1 MTGMDPRF
9 PAPPQ
14 RRILPAR
21 KTRARLGRRLRAR
34 FRVHFPGTM
43 HQVSRFSSRFSVPQL
58 AALSALALAALH
70 SPAASVFDW
79 RQHDWERPRP
89 RVVEPGHAGTG
100 DQPGKAPSDAVVLFD
115 GSSLKGWA
123 SLDGGEPKW
132 VIKDGVLECAKGSGY
147 IRTVQAFGDCQLH
160 VEWAAPTPPEGT
172 SQGRGNSG
180 VFLMGLYEVQVLDS
194 HENKTYADGQA
205 AALYGQH
212 PPLVN
217 ASRPPGQWQTYDIL
231 FTRPRFDDQG
241 RLVSPARV
249 TVLHNGVLVQ
259 HESELVGPTGW
270 LERAPY
276 RAHENKLPI
285 SLQDHGNPVRY
296 RNLWVRELGRD
307 AADQEIIVPA
317 RDLEPLV
324 GRYGGGGG
332 FTITVTKPGD
342 LLQAAIAYPG
352 KSMNFPLHAQSKDAF
367 FIRTFDGQLTFQRGA
382 DGKAESVV
390 FRIGGEDRQ
399 ARRQP

>member
-1 MTGMDPRF
+1 MHAARPCLPRLV
-9 PAPPQ
+9 ATLSLL
-14 RRILPAR
+14 IVLLP
-21 KTRARLGRRLRAR
+21 
-34 FRVHFPGTM
+34 
-43 HQVSRFSSRFSVPQL
+43 SVR
-58 AALSALALAALH
+58 
-70 SPAASVFDW
+70 AASVFDW

-89 RVVEPGHAGTG
+89 KAIDPGTSSTP
-100 DQPGKAPSDAVVLFD
+100 DKPGKAPSDAVVLFD
-115 GSSLKGWA
+115 GSSLAGWV

-132 VIKDGVLECAKGSGY
+132 VIRDGVLECAKGSGY

-194 HENKTYADGQA
+194 HENRTYADGQA

-217 ASRPPGQWQTYDIL
+217 ASRPPGQWQTYDIV
-231 FTRPRFDDQG
+231 FTRPRFDEQG
-241 RLVSPARV
+241 QLLSPARV

-276 RAHENKLPI
+276 RAHENKLPL

-296 RNLWVRELGRD
+296 RNLWIRELGRD
-307 AADQEIIVPA
+307 AQDQEITL
-317 RDLEPLV
+317 RTQDLDPLV
-324 GRYGGGGG
+324 GRYDAGGGASL
-332 FTITVTKPGD
+332 TITRPGA
-342 LLQAAIAYPG
+342 LLHAAIAYPG
-352 KSMNFPLHAQSKDAF
+352 KSMSFPLHARSKDAF
-367 FIRTFDGQLTFQRGA
+367 FIRSFDGQLTFQRRPDGTA
-382 DGKAESVV
+382 DEVI
-390 FRIGGEDRQ
+390 FRIGGEDR
-399 ARRQP
+399 RGKRQP